1 MYGGDTMRISR
12 LVVEIDKAIA
22 DGRLQEPFRSSDV
35 RAACPGFARIT
46 YNCFLP
52 KHVANNPDN
61 NIVHF
66 EKVGRGLY
74 RRLQKY

>member
-1 MYGGDTMRISR
+1 MRISR

-22 DGRLQEPFRSSDV
+22 DGRLQEPFRPSDL

-52 KHVANNPDN
+52 KHAVKNLDN
-61 NIVHF
+61 NKVHF

-74 RRLQKY
+74 RRLRKY